1 MPDIA
6 KALKGLDLCRYD
18 PDPGM
23 PTKSMVSCDICPYWD
38 DQFGCREIEL
48 LNDAI
53 ALLKA
58 QKPRLMSLEEV
69 KAAEGRDVWLEQS
82 GNIADDILTATT
94 IYGCGSGG
102 ICTWYESLSY
112 SLYNKRPYG
121 WRCWTARP
129 TDEQREMEPWCG

>member
-6 KALKGLDLCRYD
+6 KVLKGLELCRYD

-23 PTKSMVSCDICPYWD
+23 PLKSLVSCDICPYWD
-38 DQFGCREIEL
+38 DQLGCKMGDL
-48 LNDAI
+48 LNDAVD
-53 ALLKA
+53 LLKA
-58 QKPRLMSLEEV
+58 QQPQLMLLEEV

-94 IYGCGSGG
+94 IYGCGSAG
-102 ICTWYESLSY
+102 ISTWYDSLSY
-112 SLYNKRPYG
+112 RNYNKRPYG

-129 TDEQREMEPWCG
+129 TDEQREMEPWSG